1 VYATA
6 TPSST
11 LMLQEIRNFWQ
22 RYVVS
27 PTIQTVLAAFSCSIG
42 RGVEQHAS
50 VQHVTQQNASYQHVS
65 LSVEPQSDRVV
76 TSSDTN
82 VVGPS
87 LSPSSKPSIDLRSL
101 SLSPS
106 ESESESDAWLV
117 TSSHDD
123 HMSLHAPISS
133 HSTDVRV

>member
-1 VYATA
+1 MIANAFVDIYHDVYATA

-50 VQHVTQQNASYQHVS
+50 VHPCLLSCLASRTASRDGNMQCP
-65 LSVEPQSDRVV
+65 LSR
-76 TSSDTN
+76 
-82 VVGPS
+82 
-87 LSPSSKPSIDLRSL
+87 
-101 SLSPS
+101 
-106 ESESESDAWLV
+106 
-117 TSSHDD
+117 
-123 HMSLHAPISS
+123 HAEQ
-133 HSTDVRV
+133 